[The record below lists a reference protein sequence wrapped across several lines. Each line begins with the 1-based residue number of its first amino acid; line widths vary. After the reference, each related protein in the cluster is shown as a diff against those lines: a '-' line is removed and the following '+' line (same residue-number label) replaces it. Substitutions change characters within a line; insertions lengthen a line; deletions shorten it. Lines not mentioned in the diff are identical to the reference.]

1 MIKTCFECGSTENIE
16 NHHVVPRSKG
26 GKKTIPLC
34 ARCHD
39 KVHNRYRSKIT
50 SSQLTKEGL
59 KKAKKRGV
67 QLGAN
72 GKNLAK
78 ENKAAADA
86 FAQSLKPILMKLL
99 DSDVKKSYGAFAK
112 VLNRRGIKT
121 PRGNSFAPA
130 SVRNV
135 FLRLDLRQIL

>member
-1 MIKTCFECGSTENIE
+1 MKTCFECGSTENIE

-39 KVHNRYRSKIT
+39 KVHDRYRSKIT

-67 QLGAN
+67 ILGAN

-78 ENKAAADA
+78 ANKAAADS
-86 FAQSLKPILMKLL
+86 FAQSLKPILMELL
-99 DSDVKKSYGAFAK
+99 NSEVKKSFGAFAK
-112 VLNRRGIKT
+112 ALNKRRIKT
-121 PRGNSFAPA
+121 ENGSLFQPTQVRRIMIRLGLSF
-130 SVRNV
+130 
-135 FLRLDLRQIL
+135 